1 MGREDQKWGM
11 LVPTFH
17 VFQFEFKYSE
27 KRVCWAKAGWRSMA
41 LGDKAQST
49 VEEGYRAS
57 KQVRRA
63 QSSLKPNPLAKVD
76 LGWKRGDILK
86 GPFSKLGQDLGGKQP
101 ISVKGSLRR
110 KDFSAKGKEKV
121 GSEVSEAQ
129 LRGSALKCGSK
140 KLWNALFPPSS
151 GSRRG
156 IRRSSEPLTLE
167 KSSLDC
173 DVFPKEDAFE
183 AGTQLERRFSGS
195 QITFSHSSRF
205 RKGCSGEG
213 TSSLRGNADNHQR
226 FHLKSSIA

>member
-1 MGREDQKWGM
+1 M
-11 LVPTFH
+11 
-17 VFQFEFKYSE
+17 
-27 KRVCWAKAGWRSMA
+27 
-41 LGDKAQST
+41 
-49 VEEGYRAS
+49 
-57 KQVRRA
+57 RRA

-101 ISVKGSLRR
+101 ISMKGSLRR

-156 IRRSSEPLTLE
+156 IRSRSEPLTLE

-173 DVFPKEDAFE
+173 NVFPKEDAFE

-195 QITFSHSSRF
+195 PITFSHLSRF
-205 RKGCSGEG
+205 
-213 TSSLRGNADNHQR
+213 
-226 FHLKSSIA
+226 